1 MTAPLPLPARIPVP
15 PVLPWRCYRLR
26 CNLLSPLPLLMSVCG
41 LNSAQPVYA
50 STDYSKCLSL
60 CMYTVFIRILQLAI
74 LLQLTGELPFQP
86 TEEDEIV
93 APDRV
98 PHRHQSQWRQYEAI
112 QRLYTHYVSTVC
124 FSCHLLCGTATT
136 CRNLLVLCEGV

>member
-1 MTAPLPLPARIPVP
+1 MQAVT
-15 PVLPWRCYRLR
+15 
-26 CNLLSPLPLLMSVCG
+26 
-41 LNSAQPVYA
+41 
-50 STDYSKCLSL
+50 TKCLSL

-74 LLQLTGELPFQP
+74 FLQLTGELPFQP

-98 PHRHQSQWRQYEAI
+98 PHRHRPQWRQYEAM

-124 FSCHLLCGTATT
+124 FSCHQLCGIVAS
-136 CRNLLVLCEGV
+136 CRNLLVFYEGVDALQPAHFALTVLWLWLNGVTDHSILVPLCCTNPA